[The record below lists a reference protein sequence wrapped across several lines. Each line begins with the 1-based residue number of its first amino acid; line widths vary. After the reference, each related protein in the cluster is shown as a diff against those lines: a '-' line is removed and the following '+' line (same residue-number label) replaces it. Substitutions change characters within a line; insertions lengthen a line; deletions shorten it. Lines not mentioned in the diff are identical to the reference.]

1 MKIREIIVESIDP
14 TDKDLQSV
22 SEWMNTTTENLLVDV
37 VFEPIEKFIKQIQE
51 MYDTYDEYPKD
62 LRRTKKIITALL
74 AGEKP
79 LPIYVAASDPH
90 LFVMEGRHRM
100 VAFWKVGMKIIPVAY
115 VSVKTGELTED
126 RASILARIRE
136 INPDWP
142 LEQMYDAFNKLAEHP
157 EMTVEWKDKIS
168 ELFIRTTHLMKDN
181 VWHEKGI
188 QFDQDRNSLMQEYV
202 DMLEKID
209 TYYTTRNEHGRYDS

>member
-1 MKIREIIVESIDP
+1 MKIREIIVES
-14 TDKDLQSV
+14 
-22 SEWMNTTTENLLVDV
+22 NT
-37 VFEPIEKFIKQIQE
+37 
-51 MYDTYDEYPKD
+51 
-62 LRRTKKIITALL
+62 
-74 AGEKP
+74 
-79 LPIYVAASDPH
+79 SDC
-90 LFVMEGRHRM
+90 LD
-100 VAFWKVGMKIIPVAY
+100 
-115 VSVKTGELTED
+115 ED
-126 RASILARIRE
+126 RASILDRIRE

-202 DMLEKID
+202 DMLDKID
-209 TYYTTRNEHGRYDS
+209 TYFTMRNEHGRYDS